1 VSHKKHTLNLTKK
14 QNFRWNR

>member
-1 VSHKKHTLNLTKK
+1 VSHKEHTLNLTKN